1 MLRAGYEMRVAGANC
16 RCGGCGADIW
26 EGDSYGGDTSSMEI
40 CEGCIEIFEAEDRLT
55 PRLHNFGGAIFEET
69 GVVRLVEIG
78 EWYTNDDKQT
88 PYYRSWN
95 FESPTASP
103 FVILRPVRVE
113 APQ

>member
-1 MLRAGYEMRVAGANC
+1 MLRAGYEMRVAGADC
-16 RCGGCGADIW
+16 RCGGCGADI
-26 EGDSYGGDTSSMEI
+26 EAGDSYGYDTSSMLI
-40 CEGCIEIFEAEDRLT
+40 CEGCIEVIEEDE
-55 PRLHNFGGAIFEET
+55 RLHNFGGVSFEAT
-69 GVVRLVEIG
+69 GEVRLVALG
-78 EWYTNDDKQT
+78 EWYTNDEKQT